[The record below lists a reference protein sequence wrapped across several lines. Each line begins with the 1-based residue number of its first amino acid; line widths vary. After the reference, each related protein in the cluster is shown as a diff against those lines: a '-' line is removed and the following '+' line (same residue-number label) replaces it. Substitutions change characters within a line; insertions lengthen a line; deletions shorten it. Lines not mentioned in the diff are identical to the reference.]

1 MRVAWFSP
9 WPPQPSGIAGRSVDA
24 VHALAARGHAV
35 SVFVDDRVVPDLGRE
50 PDDPAAPGTVRV
62 ESAHQFP
69 WRQGRGQHDLIVY
82 QLGNSRLHDYLWP
95 YLFRYPG
102 LTVLHD
108 ARLHHARARTLLT
121 PARQTHYRAE
131 FAFNHPDV
139 PNDAAE
145 LAVHGFDG
153 RYYYLW
159 PMTRSV
165 VAASRLVAAH
175 SRGGAAHLTA
185 SHPDRPCHYIPLGE
199 GVQDVPSTEER
210 LSWRAQLGLPD
221 HAVLCGT
228 FGALTADKRV
238 EPILRAFARTRR
250 RHPSASLLLAG
261 APDGSVDTRRLAESL
276 GIAEGVIWLEG
287 LDDRAFDRAIAS
299 VDVSLHLRWPTAV
312 ETSGPWLRALSAG
325 RPTVMVELAHQT
337 HVPALDPRNWQPL
350 NPHDAASPVTVAIDI
365 LDEDHS
371 LGLALDRLLS
381 DDALRTS
388 LGTAARAYWE
398 REHTVA
404 RMVDGYEDV
413 MTRAVRAPAPTDDL
427 PDALRPDPWRH
438 TRALVAPF
446 GDIRC
451 ELP

>member
-1 MRVAWFSP
+1 ME
-9 WPPQPSGIAGRSVDA
+9 A
-24 VHALAARGHAV
+24 VHALAARGHAL
-35 SVFVDDRVVPDLGRE
+35 SVFVDDRLVPNLGYE
-50 PDDPAAPGTVRV
+50 SDDRAVPGTVRV

-69 WRQGRGQHDLIVY
+69 WRQGRGQHDLVVY

-102 LTVLHD
+102 LAVLHD

-121 PARQTHYRAE
+121 PARQAHYRTE
-131 FAFNHPDV
+131 FTFNHPDV
-139 PNDAAE
+139 QIEAAE

-165 VAASRLVAAH
+165 VAASLLVAAH
-175 SRGGAAHLTA
+175 ARGGAADLTDA
-185 SHPDRPCHYIPLGE
+185 HPDRPCHYIPLGE
-199 GVQDVPSTEER
+199 GVVDATSTSER
-210 LSWRAQLGLPD
+210 AAWRAQLGLPD
-221 HAVLCGT
+221 DAVLCGT
-228 FGALTADKRV
+228 FGALTADKRL

-250 RHPSASLLLAG
+250 RHPAAYLLLAG
-261 APDGSVDTRRLAESL
+261 APDSSVDTRQLAAGL
-276 GIAEGVIWLEG
+276 GITEAVIWLES

-299 VDVSLHLRWPTAV
+299 VDVGLHLRWPTAV

-325 RPTVMVELAHQT
+325 RPTVVVELAHQT

-350 NPHDAASPVTVAIDI
+350 NPHDTAAPVTVAIDI

-381 DDALRTS
+381 DDGLRAA
-388 LGTAARAYWE
+388 LGTAARQYWE
-398 REHTVA
+398 REHTVS
-404 RMVDGYEDV
+404 RMTDGYEDV
-413 MTRAVRAPAPTDDL
+413 MTRALRAPAPTCDL
-427 PDALRPDPWRH
+427 PDSLRPDPWRH
-438 TRALVAPF
+438 ARALVAPF
-446 GDIRC
+446 GDLRC